1 MISGLQ
7 IACVIRVSVVFDT
20 TSGRMIKLLPAHPLG
35 GAASMSRPPSL
46 SSRAEALQPSLTLA
60 ISARAKALQQEGRNI
75 CSLSAGEPDFGTPS
89 FIVEASIQALRDGV
103 TRYGPAAG
111 DPVLR
116 EAIARKITGENGIPT
131 SAAEVLVTNGGKQA
145 IYNLFQVLLNPGDE
159 VLIPSPYWLSYPEM
173 ARLAGARPVSVAS
186 SAADGFRLDVQ
197 ALEAAVTPATR
208 LLLINSP
215 GNPTGRVLSRDELQ
229 QLAELVRRH
238 PRLLVMTDEIYE
250 YLLDEGI
257 THHSFAALAPDLKDR
272 CFMVNG
278 FAKGWAMTGWRLGY
292 LSGPAAVIKAASAL
306 QSQSTS
312 NVCSFAQRGAIAAIE
327 GSRDCVREMAV
338 SYNHRRALLVEGLQ
352 ALPGI
357 TLVQPEGAFYAFP
370 QLPQACGDSVSFC
383 QKALEQEGLAIVPG
397 GAFGNDRCVRL
408 SCAVSR
414 ETITDGLSRLS
425 RLLPA
430 D

>member
-1 MISGLQ
+1 
-7 IACVIRVSVVFDT
+7 
-20 TSGRMIKLLPAHPLG
+20 
-35 GAASMSRPPSL
+35 MSPPPSL

-89 FIVEASIQALRDGV
+89 FIVEASIQALRDGF
-103 TRYGPAAG
+103 TRYGPASG
-111 DPVLR
+111 DPELKL
-116 EAIARKITGENGIPT
+116 AIARKITAENGLPT
-131 SAAEVLVTNGGKQA
+131 SAEEVLVTNGGKQA

-173 ARLAGARPVSVAS
+173 ARLAGARPVAVSS
-186 SAADGFRLDVQ
+186 SAADGFRLDLQ
-197 ALEAAVTPATR
+197 ALEAAITPATR
-208 LLLINSP
+208 LLVINSP
-215 GNPTGRVLSRDELQ
+215 GNPTGRVLSREELQ

-250 YLLDEGI
+250 YLLEEGV
-257 THHSFAALAPDLKDR
+257 THHSFAAVAPDLKDR

-292 LSGPAAVIKAASAL
+292 LSGPASVIKAAAAL

-338 SYNHRRALLVEGLQ
+338 SYDQRRTLLVEGLQ

-357 TLVQPEGAFYAFP
+357 TLVPPKGAFYAFP
-370 QLPQACGDSVSFC
+370 ELPEACGDSVSFC
-383 QKALEQEGLAIVPG
+383 QRALEQEGLAIVPG
-397 GAFGNDRCVRL
+397 GAFGDDRCVRL

-414 ETITDGLSRLS
+414 ETITDGLSRLA

>member
-1 MISGLQ
+1 
-7 IACVIRVSVVFDT
+7 
-20 TSGRMIKLLPAHPLG
+20 
-35 GAASMSRPPSL
+35 MSPPPSL

-89 FIVEASIQALRDGV
+89 FIVEASIQALRDGF
-103 TRYGPAAG
+103 TRYGPASG
-111 DPVLR
+111 DPELKL
-116 EAIARKITGENGIPT
+116 AIARKLTAENGLPT
-131 SAAEVLVTNGGKQA
+131 SAEQVLVTNGGKQA

-173 ARLAGARPVSVAS
+173 ARLAGARPVAVPS
-186 SAADGFRLDVQ
+186 SAADGFRLDLQ
-197 ALEAAVTPATR
+197 ALEAAITPATR
-208 LLLINSP
+208 LLVINSP
-215 GNPTGRVLSRDELQ
+215 GNPTGRVLSREELQ
-229 QLAELVRRH
+229 QLAELVRCH

-250 YLLDEGI
+250 YLLEEGV
-257 THHSFAALAPDLKDR
+257 THHSFAAVAPDLRDR

-292 LSGPAAVIKAASAL
+292 LSGPASVIKAAAAL

-312 NVCSFAQRGAIAAIE
+312 NVCSFAQRGAVAAIE
-327 GSRDCVREMAV
+327 ASRDCVREMAV
-338 SYNHRRALLVEGLQ
+338 SYDQRRTLLVEGLQ

-357 TLVQPEGAFYAFP
+357 TLVPPKGAFYAFP
-370 QLPQACGDSVSFC
+370 QLPEACGDSVNFC
-383 QKALEQEGLAIVPG
+383 QRALEQEGLAIVPG
-397 GAFGNDRCVRL
+397 GAFGDDRCVRL

-414 ETITDGLSRLS
+414 ETITDGLSRLA

-430 D
+430 G

>member
-1 MISGLQ
+1 
-7 IACVIRVSVVFDT
+7 
-20 TSGRMIKLLPAHPLG
+20 
-35 GAASMSRPPSL
+35 MSRPPSL

-111 DPVLR
+111 DPALR
-116 EAIARKITGENGIPT
+116 EAIATKITSENGIPT

-173 ARLAGARPVSVAS
+173 ARLAGARPVSVPS
-186 SAADGFRLDVQ
+186 SAADGFRLDLQ
-197 ALEAAVTPATR
+197 ALEAAITPATR
-208 LLLINSP
+208 LLVINSP
-215 GNPTGRVLSRDELQ
+215 GNPTGRVLSLDELQ

-250 YLLDEGI
+250 YLLDQGI
-257 THHSFAALAPDLKDR
+257 THHSFAALAPDLRDR

-292 LSGPAAVIKAASAL
+292 LSGPAAVIKAAAAL

-327 GSRDCVREMAV
+327 GSRDCVREMAG
-338 SYNHRRALLVEGLQ
+338 SYNHRRSMLVDGLKR
-352 ALPGI
+352 LPGI
-357 TLVQPEGAFYAFP
+357 TLIPPSGAFYAFP
-370 QLPQACGDSVSFC
+370 QLPEACGDSVSFC
-383 QKALEQEGLAIVPG
+383 QRALEQEGLAIVPG
-397 GAFGNDRCVRL
+397 GAFGDDRCVRL

-414 ETITDGLSRLS
+414 ETIADGLSRLA

-430 D
+430 C

>member
-1 MISGLQ
+1 
-7 IACVIRVSVVFDT
+7 
-20 TSGRMIKLLPAHPLG
+20 
-35 GAASMSRPPSL
+35 MSRPPSL

-60 ISARAKALQQEGRNI
+60 ISARAKALQQDGRNI

-111 DPVLR
+111 DPALR
-116 EAIARKITGENGIPT
+116 EAIATKITSENGIPT

-173 ARLAGARPVSVAS
+173 ARLAGARPVAVPS
-186 SAADGFRLDVQ
+186 SAADGFRLDLQ
-197 ALEAAVTPATR
+197 ALEAAITPATR
-208 LLLINSP
+208 LLVINSP
-215 GNPTGRVLSRDELQ
+215 GNPTGRVLSLDELQ

-250 YLLDEGI
+250 YLLDQGI
-257 THHSFAALAPDLKDR
+257 THHSFAALAPDLRDR

-327 GSRDCVREMAV
+327 GSRDCVREMAG
-338 SYNHRRALLVEGLQ
+338 SYNQRRSMLVDGLKR
-352 ALPGI
+352 LPGI
-357 TLVQPEGAFYAFP
+357 TLIPPSGAFYAFP
-370 QLPQACGDSVSFC
+370 QLPEACGDSVSFC
-383 QKALEQEGLAIVPG
+383 QRALEQEGLAIVPG
-397 GAFGNDRCVRL
+397 GAFGDDRCVRL

-414 ETITDGLSRLS
+414 ETIADGLSRLA

-430 D
+430 G

>member
-1 MISGLQ
+1 
-7 IACVIRVSVVFDT
+7 
-20 TSGRMIKLLPAHPLG
+20 
-35 GAASMSRPPSL
+35 MSPPPSL

-89 FIVEASIQALRDGV
+89 FIVEASIQALRDGF
-103 TRYGPAAG
+103 TRYGPASG
-111 DPVLR
+111 DPELKL
-116 EAIARKITGENGIPT
+116 AIARKITAENGLPT
-131 SAAEVLVTNGGKQA
+131 SAEEVLVTNGGKQA

-173 ARLAGARPVSVAS
+173 ARLAGARPVAVSS
-186 SAADGFRLDVQ
+186 SAADGFRLDLQ
-197 ALEAAVTPATR
+197 ALEAAITPATR
-208 LLLINSP
+208 LLVINSP
-215 GNPTGRVLSRDELQ
+215 GNPTGRVLSREELQ

-250 YLLDEGI
+250 YLLEEGV
-257 THHSFAALAPDLKDR
+257 THHSFAAVAPDLKDR

-292 LSGPAAVIKAASAL
+292 LSGPASVIKAAAAL

-338 SYNHRRALLVEGLQ
+338 SYEQRRTLLVEGLQ

-357 TLVQPEGAFYAFP
+357 TLVPPKGAFYAFP
-370 QLPQACGDSVSFC
+370 ELPEACGDSVSFC
-383 QKALEQEGLAIVPG
+383 QRALEQEGLAIVPG
-397 GAFGNDRCVRL
+397 GAFGDDRCVRL

-414 ETITDGLSRLS
+414 ETITDGLSRLA

>member
-1 MISGLQ
+1 
-7 IACVIRVSVVFDT
+7 
-20 TSGRMIKLLPAHPLG
+20 
-35 GAASMSRPPSL
+35 MSRPPSL

-173 ARLAGARPVSVAS
+173 ARLDGARPVSVAS

-208 LLLINSP
+208 LLVINSP

>member
-1 MISGLQ
+1 
-7 IACVIRVSVVFDT
+7 
-20 TSGRMIKLLPAHPLG
+20 
-35 GAASMSRPPSL
+35 MSPPPSL

-89 FIVEASIQALRDGV
+89 FIVEASIQALRDGF
-103 TRYGPAAG
+103 TRYGPASG
-111 DPVLR
+111 DPELKL
-116 EAIARKITGENGIPT
+116 AIARKITAENGLPT
-131 SAAEVLVTNGGKQA
+131 SAEEVLVTNGGKQA

-173 ARLAGARPVSVAS
+173 ARLAGARPVAVSS
-186 SAADGFRLDVQ
+186 SAADGFRLDLQ
-197 ALEAAVTPATR
+197 ALEAAITPATR
-208 LLLINSP
+208 LLVINSP
-215 GNPTGRVLSRDELQ
+215 GNPTGRVLSREELQ

-250 YLLDEGI
+250 YLLEEGV
-257 THHSFAALAPDLKDR
+257 THHSFAAVAPDLRDR

>member
-1 MISGLQ
+1 
-7 IACVIRVSVVFDT
+7 
-20 TSGRMIKLLPAHPLG
+20 
-35 GAASMSRPPSL
+35 MSPPPSL

-89 FIVEASIQALRDGV
+89 FIVEASIQALRDGF
-103 TRYGPAAG
+103 TRYGPASG
-111 DPVLR
+111 DPELKL
-116 EAIARKITGENGIPT
+116 AIARKITAENGLPT
-131 SAAEVLVTNGGKQA
+131 SAEEVLVTNGGKQA

-173 ARLAGARPVSVAS
+173 ARLAGARPVAVSS
-186 SAADGFRLDVQ
+186 SAADGFRLDLQ
-197 ALEAAVTPATR
+197 ALEAAITPATR
-208 LLLINSP
+208 LLVINSP

-250 YLLDEGI
+250 YLLEEGV
-257 THHSFAALAPDLKDR
+257 THHSFAAVAPDLRDR

-292 LSGPAAVIKAASAL
+292 LSGPASVIKAAAAL

-312 NVCSFAQRGAIAAIE
+312 NVCSFAQRGAVAAIE
-327 GSRDCVREMAV
+327 ASRDCVREMAV
-338 SYNHRRALLVEGLQ
+338 SYDQRRTLLVEGLQ

-357 TLVQPEGAFYAFP
+357 TLVPPKGAFYAFP
-370 QLPQACGDSVSFC
+370 ELPEACGDSVSFC
-383 QKALEQEGLAIVPG
+383 QRALEQEGLAIVPG
-397 GAFGNDRCVRL
+397 GAFGDDRCVRL

-414 ETITDGLSRLS
+414 ETITDGLSRLA

-430 D
+430 G

>member
-1 MISGLQ
+1 
-7 IACVIRVSVVFDT
+7 
-20 TSGRMIKLLPAHPLG
+20 
-35 GAASMSRPPSL
+35 MSRPPSL

-208 LLLINSP
+208 LLVINSP

-312 NVCSFAQRGAIAAIE
+312 NVCSFAQRGALAALQ
-327 GSRDCVREMAV
+327 GSLDCVHAMAR
-338 SYNHRRALLVEGLQ
+338 SYNSRRDLLCNGLRSIE
-352 ALPGI
+352 GI
-357 TLVQPEGAFYAFP
+357 TLVAPQGAFYAFP
-370 QLPQACGDSVSFC
+370 QLPQNVPPSLEFC
-383 QKALEQEGLAIVPG
+383 KRALEDEGLALVPG
-397 GAFGNDRCVRL
+397 IAFGDDRCVRF
-408 SCAVSR
+408 SCAVSS
-414 ETITDGLSRLS
+414 EIIDDGLNRFRRVLKTF
-425 RLLPA
+425 
-430 D
+430 

>member
-1 MISGLQ
+1 
-7 IACVIRVSVVFDT
+7 
-20 TSGRMIKLLPAHPLG
+20 
-35 GAASMSRPPSL
+35 MSPPPSL

-89 FIVEASIQALRDGV
+89 FIVEASIQALRDGF
-103 TRYGPAAG
+103 TRYGPASG
-111 DPVLR
+111 DPELKL
-116 EAIARKITGENGIPT
+116 AIARKITAENGLPT
-131 SAAEVLVTNGGKQA
+131 SAEEVLVTNGGKQA

-173 ARLAGARPVSVAS
+173 ARLAGARPVAVSS
-186 SAADGFRLDVQ
+186 SAADGFRLDLQ
-197 ALEAAVTPATR
+197 ALEAAITPATR
-208 LLLINSP
+208 LLVINSP
-215 GNPTGRVLSRDELQ
+215 GNPTGRVLSREELQ

-250 YLLDEGI
+250 YLLEEGV
-257 THHSFAALAPDLKDR
+257 THHSFAAVAPDLKDR

-292 LSGPAAVIKAASAL
+292 LSGPASVIKAAAAL

-312 NVCSFAQRGAIAAIE
+312 NVCSFAQRGAVAAIE
-327 GSRDCVREMAV
+327 ASRDCVREMAV
-338 SYNHRRALLVEGLQ
+338 SYDQRRTLLVEGLQ

-357 TLVQPEGAFYAFP
+357 TLVPPKGAFYAFP
-370 QLPQACGDSVSFC
+370 ELPEACGDSVSFC
-383 QKALEQEGLAIVPG
+383 QRALEQEGLAIVPG
-397 GAFGNDRCVRL
+397 GAFGDDRCVRL

-414 ETITDGLSRLS
+414 ETITDGLSRLA